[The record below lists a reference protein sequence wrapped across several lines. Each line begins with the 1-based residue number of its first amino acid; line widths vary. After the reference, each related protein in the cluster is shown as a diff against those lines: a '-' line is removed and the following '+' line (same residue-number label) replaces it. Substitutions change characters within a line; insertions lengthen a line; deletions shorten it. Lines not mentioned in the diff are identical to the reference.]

1 MIRLPYDPK
10 TGEFKGLYE
19 TIGYLVVKGSPEEV
33 SFNYRFDCEKSKVL
47 YLHYRKRIPNSFTR
61 TIFNRHRT
69 MIESGVVDGDFSNI
83 YFFLPVITDRSEE
96 INQYLINVSFSPVN
110 INQEQLDTWSEIEFD
125 PSKLDL
131 FGLEKRIVSDAVV
144 KCLKHINNISNSNI
158 VCNADGVLSRREVD
172 VPVDWIGQNKQ
183 RVSPQE
189 FKVSC

>member
-33 SFNYRFDCEKSKVL
+33 FFNYRFNCEKSKVL
-47 YLHYRKRIPNSFTR
+47 YLHYRRRIPNSFTR

-83 YFFLPVITDRSEE
+83 YFFLPVITNRLEE
-96 INQYLINVSFSPVN
+96 ISQYLINVSFSPVD
-110 INQEQLDTWSEIEFD
+110 INQGQLDTWSGIKFD

-131 FGLEKRIVSDAVV
+131 FGLEKSIMSDAVV
-144 KCLKHINNISNSNI
+144 KCLKQINNISNSNI

-172 VPVDWIGQNKQ
+172 VPVDWIRQNKQ